1 MADIINLRRA
11 RKHKARTEKDVAAQA
26 NRILHSTPKALRETA
41 EARKDQAT
49 DRLDGKKL
57 DTPSE

>member
-26 NRILHSTPKALRETA
+26 NRFLHGTPKALRETA
-41 EARKDQAT
+41 KARKDQAT